1 MKSVFDNLIHGTA
14 RERLSVLSDLLS
26 VTGVSLGAALAPV
39 LAIKSITHL
48 GLVSVVGMIT
58 SALIFFAGLAMLLLL
73 IISINDYMCR
83 GFNSSFSSK
92 LIRVSLW
99 SVSAAFYLMAISAVV
114 AFFAAIRW

>member
-1 MKSVFDNLIHGTA
+1 MKSVYDDLIRGTA

-39 LAIKSITHL
+39 LAIKSITQL
-48 GLVSVVGMIT
+48 GLASIVGIII

-83 GFNSSFSSK
+83 GFDDSFSSK

-99 SVSAAFYLMAISAVV
+99 SVSAALYLMIISAVV
-114 AFFAAIRW
+114 AFFAAVRW